1 MKYFE
6 TPPLRIPVIILM
18 FKINNSCDFLTD
30 KLRTANSI
38 IIVFFRT
45 YMIYDDEIHSKYI
58 V

>member
-6 TPPLRIPVIILM
+6 IPPLRIPVIILM
-18 FKINNSCDFLTD
+18 FKINNSCDFLTG
-30 KLRTANSI
+30 KLRTANSV